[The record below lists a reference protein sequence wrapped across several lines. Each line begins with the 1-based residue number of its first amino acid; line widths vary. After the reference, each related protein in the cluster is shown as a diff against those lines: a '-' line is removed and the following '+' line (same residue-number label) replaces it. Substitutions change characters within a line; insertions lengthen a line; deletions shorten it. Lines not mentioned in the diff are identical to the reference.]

1 MSFFKFSKKH
11 LNGLEKAKQMNLIT
25 EIECLR
31 LEKDRIDERIQ
42 KHLDKNKGR
51 KKRK

>member
-1 MSFFKFSKKH
+1 MNIFKKKH
-11 LNGLEKAKQMNLIT
+11 LCGLEKARQMNLIT

-31 LEKDRIDERIQ
+31 LKKDRADEELQ

-51 KKRK
+51 KKKK

>member
-1 MSFFKFSKKH
+1 MSIFSKKH
-11 LNGLEKAKQMNLIT
+11 LNGLEKARQMNLIT

-31 LEKDRIDERIQ
+31 LKKDRIDEELA
-42 KHLDKNKGR
+42 KHLEKNKGR

>member
-1 MSFFKFSKKH
+1 MSIFSKKH
-11 LNGLEKAKQMNLIT
+11 LNGLEKARQMNLIT

-31 LEKDRIDERIQ
+31 LKKDRAEEELT
-42 KHLDKNKGR
+42 KHLEKNKGR